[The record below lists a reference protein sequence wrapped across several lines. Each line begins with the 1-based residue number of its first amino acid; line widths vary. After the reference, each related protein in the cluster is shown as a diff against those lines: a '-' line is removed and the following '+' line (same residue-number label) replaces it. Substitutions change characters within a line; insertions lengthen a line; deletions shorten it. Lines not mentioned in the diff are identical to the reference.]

1 MILDVVGV
9 YSLIKN
15 RPLKRDLAALA
26 PYATCALAFG
36 SLVALFAFRAAIL
49 AQTMEA

>member
-1 MILDVVGV
+1 MTLNVVGV
-9 YSLIKN
+9 YSLIQN

-36 SLVALFAFRAAIL
+36 SLVAFAFRAAIL

>member
-1 MILDVVGV
+1 MTLNVVGV
-9 YSLIKN
+9 YSLIQN

-36 SLVALFAFRAAIL
+36 SLVALFVFRASIL
-49 AQTMEA
+49 AQTTEA

>member
-1 MILDVVGV
+1 MTLNVVGV
-9 YSLIKN
+9 YSLIQN
-15 RPLKRDLAALA
+15 RPLKRDLDALA

-49 AQTMEA
+49 AQTTEA